1 MMGVI
6 FGCRWWG
13 SKGVTK
19 RGLYLHGTVG
29 TGKTFLM
36 DLFYNHAPVQQ
47 KSRMHFHSFMSASLL
62 APWLL
67 SWSPSC
73 IVTCSIH
80 AYRQAGRHLFVA
92 DSGINRK
99 LAGLMC
105 TSGFINMEEL
115 TMQSRRWPCSCS
127 NKHIC
132 CVWMNWRVSDS
143 NLMDSLSLGN
153 DLQQNICQQ
162 SLVTTSV
169 MEFVVFG

>member
-1 MMGVI
+1 M
-6 FGCRWWG
+6 
-13 SKGVTK
+13 TK

-36 DLFYNHAPVQQ
+36 DLFYNHVPVQQ

-62 APWLL
+62 APWLV

-105 TSGFINMEEL
+105 TSGFINTEEL
-115 TMQSRRWPCSCS
+115 TMQSRRWPRSCS

-132 CVWMNWRVSDS
+132 CVWMNWRVSGS
-143 NLMDSLSLGN
+143 
-153 DLQQNICQQ
+153 Q
-162 SLVTTSV
+162 SHGL
-169 MEFVVFG
+169 FIFRK